1 MRVMWSDKH
10 DNEIIYQK
18 MAEATI
24 NLCVIILVQSTYFFV
39 PFCFMVSCGWALKV
53 KSKHPSFLPT

>member
-39 PFCFMVSCGWALKV
+39 PFCFMVSCG
-53 KSKHPSFLPT
+53 